1 MKPSDELSC
10 TEQTGDVGNEDG
22 APRAN
27 EDLPLGAPPDAK
39 GRTPR
44 TVEGNGEREGGGV
57 ERNGGEGRR
66 KRARNTHSLI
76 WVALAD

>member
-44 TVEGNGEREGGGV
+44 TVEGNGEREREIERERGGS
-57 ERNGGEGRR
+57 GE
-66 KRARNTHSLI
+66 K
-76 WVALAD
+76 